1 MSKMIIC
8 KALKYNDELIKNEN
22 KEIEFAK
29 KYQILSKNTSLFAEI
44 LNGENQQS
52 KLIKVNLNEYK
63 NEPRRFVSYMKPK
76 RSKHGLGMGGGRMM
90 AKCCAAPRSFERA
103 EIIKE
108 KKNINNNVVN
118 FCATPPSPPPP
129 APTVNMNNKEIKDD
143 TTRIIMKQDIIEGYW
158 EENEDTKKLINIIT
172 LDKFNKIKN
181 NVNANYKGPNE
192 IKVIYTVLVIYY
204 LNMKCSERID
214 EFRLIINKA
223 NKFLQKNGIKYE
235 NIISG
240 I

>member
-1 MSKMIIC
+1 MSKMIIG

-44 LNGENQQS
+44 LNEENQQS

-63 NEPRRFVSYMKPK
+63 NEPRNKP
-76 RSKHGLGMGGGRMM
+76 RSFIPNKNAHINMNNYRIM
-90 AKCCAAPRSFERA
+90 AKCFDSDILYHNA
-103 EIIKE
+103 ETIQ
-108 KKNINNNVVN
+108 KKKATKKAQKSIT
-118 FCATPPSPPPP
+118 TPPPPPP
-129 APTVNMNNKEIKDD
+129 APTVNKNNKEIKDD
-143 TTRIIMKQDIIEGYW
+143 ITRIIMKQDIIEGYW